1 MSSAEALVVG
11 GGLAGCEAAH
21 QLAVRGIRVR
31 LLEMKPGARTP
42 AHGTDD
48 LGELVCSN
56 SLGNDRPTTAAGLLK
71 AELRMAGSL
80 VMECA
85 DACTVPAGGA
95 LAVDRDRFSERI
107 TRAVRGSDMIEVEE
121 RVVDDVP
128 AGPVVI
134 VATGPMTAPPLS
146 ESLLEALGGGEGLH
160 YWDAISPIVEADSV
174 DPETSFRAS
183 RWERGTTAEGD
194 YVNCPMDEKEYRDLV
209 EAIVEAQKVPLAG
222 FEEPRYYE
230 GCLPIEV
237 LAERG
242 RDTLAFGP
250 LKPAG
255 LKDPRTG
262 ERPHAVLQLRHEDA
276 QGQALNLVGCQT
288 RMTQPEQKRVFATIP
303 ALRRARFLR
312 FGQVHRNTFVHSP
325 SLLGDFMESRER
337 QGLFVTGQ
345 LCGVEGYLEST
356 AAGLL
361 SALAVARRLG
371 GGDPLVPPPDTTACG
386 GLLGHVQGRS
396 GSPFQP
402 SGINWALVRMP
413 ARRKGQRKHEHRESA
428 YHQGADAF
436 RAWLEHENI
445 RLEKEGLQ

>member
-1 MSSAEALVVG
+1 
-11 GGLAGCEAAH
+11 
-21 QLAVRGIRVR
+21 
-31 LLEMKPGARTP
+31 
-42 AHGTDD
+42 
-48 LGELVCSN
+48 
-56 SLGNDRPTTAAGLLK
+56 
-71 AELRMAGSL
+71 
-80 VMECA
+80 
-85 DACTVPAGGA
+85 
-95 LAVDRDRFSERI
+95 
-107 TRAVRGSDMIEVEE
+107 
-121 RVVDDVP
+121 
-128 AGPVVI
+128 
-134 VATGPMTAPPLS
+134 MTAPPLS
-146 ESLLEALGGGEGLH
+146 ENLLEALGDGEGLH

-174 DPETSFRAS
+174 DPETSFSAN
-183 RWERGTTAEGD
+183 RWERGTTPEGD
-194 YVNCPMDEKEYRDLV
+194 YVNCPMNEQEYRGFVQALV
-209 EAIVEAQKVPLAG
+209 EAGKVPLSQ

-262 ERPHAVLQLRHEDA
+262 ERPHAVLQLRREDA

-288 RMTQPEQKRVFATIP
+288 RMTWGEQKRVFRTIP

-325 SLLGDFMESRER
+325 SLLGDFMESRAR
-337 QGLFVTGQ
+337 KGLFVTGQ

-361 SALAVARRLG
+361 TALAVARRLV
-371 GGDPLVPPPDTTACG
+371 GGDPLGPPPPTTACG
-386 GLLGHVQGRS
+386 GLLRHVQGLS

-413 ARRKGQRKHEHRESA
+413 ARRKGQRKHEHRENAFQQSTES
-428 YHQGADAF
+428 F
-436 RAWLEHENI
+436 RAWLSNQNI
-445 RLEKEGLQ
+445 LMNHKGL